1 MANNE
6 YKPVTA
12 QDAIADL
19 GPLATDEENKKKAQE
34 AGVVSAAYVD
44 YEKAL
49 KNYESRSD
57 IETLEQRLAREIGG
71 SFETAKHVREVK
83 DSEYVEGDRL
93 AAARKS
99 AKESDKF
106 KAGQAKETAKVS
118 EGREVAS
125 LEDVAKEQAKD
136 DK

>member
-19 GPLATDEENKKKAQE
+19 GPLSTDVDNKKAAE
-34 AGVVSAAYVD
+34 DAGVVSAAYVD

-57 IETLEQRLAREIGG
+57 IETLEQRLARENGG
-71 SFETAKHVREVK
+71 TFAAAKFVREA
-83 DSEYVEGDRL
+83 SEPETVD
-93 AAARKS
+93 AAQAADN
-99 AKESDKF
+99 AKASEDFKKAQAAQTAEVSD
-106 KAGQAKETAKVS
+106 
-118 EGREVAS
+118 GREVAS
-125 LEDVAKEQAKD
+125 LEDVAKAQAD
-136 DK
+136 DKK

>member
-19 GPLATDEENKKKAQE
+19 GPLSTDVENAKKADD
-34 AGVVSAAYVD
+34 AGVYDAAYVD

-57 IETLEQRLAREIGG
+57 IETLEQRLARENGG
-71 SFETAKHVREVK
+71 TFDA
-83 DSEYVEGDRL
+83 
-93 AAARKS
+93 
-99 AKESDKF
+99 AKEVRQVSEPVVSDADAVVEAEKF
-106 KAGQAKETAKVS
+106 KARQAKETAKVS
-118 EGREVAS
+118 EGREVATIENDNN
-125 LEDVAKEQAKD
+125 ED
-136 DK
+136 

>member
-19 GPLATDEENKKKAQE
+19 GPLATDEANLKTAEK
-34 AGVVSAAYVD
+34 AGVQDAAYVD

-57 IETLEQRLAREIGG
+57 IETLEQRLARENG
-71 SFETAKHVREVK
+71 STFSAAKHVREVQ
-83 DSEYVEGDRL
+83 DSEYIDGDRL
-93 AAARKS
+93 AAARK
-99 AKESDKF
+99 AQAESDKF

-118 EGREVAS
+118 DGREVAD
-125 LEDVAKEQAKD
+125 LTDVAKEQAD

>member
-1 MANNE
+1 MAND

-19 GPLATDEENKKKAQE
+19 GPLATDEENKKKAAD

-71 SFETAKHVREVK
+71 SFDTASHVREVK
-83 DSEYVEGDRL
+83 DSEYVDGDRL
-93 AAARKS
+93 AEARKN
-99 AKESDKF
+99 AAENDKF
-106 KAGQAKETAKVS
+106 KAAQAKETAKVS
-118 EGREVAS
+118 EGREVTS
-125 LEDVAKEQAKD
+125 LEDTAKAQQDSK
-136 DK
+136 

>member
-1 MANNE
+1 MANE

-19 GPLATDEENKKKAQE
+19 GPLATDEENKKKAE
-34 AGVVSAAYVD
+34 DAGVVSAAYVD

-57 IETLEQRLAREIGG
+57 IETLEQRLARENGG
-71 SFETAKHVREVK
+71 TFGAAKHVRETK
-83 DSEYVEGDRL
+83 DSEYVDGDRL
-93 AAARKS
+93 AAAR
-99 AKESDKF
+99 AAAGENDKF
-106 KAGQAKETAKVS
+106 KSAQAKETAKVS

-125 LEDVAKEQAKD
+125 LEDVAKEQDSK
-136 DK
+136 